1 MLRIIC
7 DLLIGLGVGISMGA
21 TGVGAGILSVP
32 LLIQTGLTF
41 KQAVSVS
48 MLMQLLPQSILG
60 VRNYW
65 SEIKWGVSLRVIFSS
80 IIGIYIG
87 SLIVMKNIVSQTFL
101 YKILTIILFLSSVYF
116 YLNFWK

>member
-32 LLIQTGLTF
+32 LLIQTGFTF

-48 MLMQLLPQSILG
+48 MLM
-60 VRNYW
+60 
-65 SEIKWGVSLRVIFSS
+65 
-80 IIGIYIG
+80 
-87 SLIVMKNIVSQTFL
+87 
-101 YKILTIILFLSSVYF
+101 
-116 YLNFWK
+116 